1 MFILRMLGGWAIV
14 VAIIAFVYDVTVAL
28 NAGTPIAFTNLG
40 RHWFW
45 LSSGTLN
52 LVQASLERYVHPVLW
67 DPMFVSV
74 LKLPT
79 WVFFL
84 GLAVL
89 LYLAGRRRR
98 KVEIF
103 AN

>member
-1 MFILRMLGGWAIV
+1 MFILRMLGGWAIL
-14 VAIIAFVYDVTVAL
+14 VAIIALVADVTVAF
-28 NAGTPIAFTNLG
+28 NAGTPIAFTSLG
-40 RHWFW
+40 KRWSE
-45 LSSGTLN
+45 LSRDTL
-52 LVQASLERYVHPVLW
+52 LLAQAGIERYVHPFVWDPVLISVLW
-67 DPMFVSV
+67 
-74 LKLPT
+74 LPT